1 MFESVYFQLTVEL
14 FFGFIGLLI
23 AVKIIG
29 KRQVQQISPFDFVS
43 AIVLGE
49 LLGNAIYNSETT
61 VFHILYALAV
71 WTLLLVG
78 IEKIVQKSR
87 KARNMVEGSPKLIIK
102 KGLIDY
108 QVLKKEKMDFY
119 ELTSLLR
126 GKEAFA
132 LREIEYAILEPNGVI
147 TVIKKPPFENVK
159 RQDLNIAAE
168 RAVINLPLIV
178 EGKIES
184 KNLLAAGH
192 NEDWL
197 LQSIRKQNVQNI
209 EDVLYAE
216 WNETEGLY
224 IQKNDQLS

>member
-1 MFESVYFQLTVEL
+1 
-14 FFGFIGLLI
+14 
-23 AVKIIG
+23 
-29 KRQVQQISPFDFVS
+29 
-43 AIVLGE
+43 
-49 LLGNAIYNSETT
+49 
-61 VFHILYALAV
+61 
-71 WTLLLVG
+71 
-78 IEKIVQKSR
+78 
-87 KARNMVEGSPKLIIK
+87 MVEGSPKLIIK
-102 KGLIDY
+102 RGLIDY

-132 LREIEYAILEPNGVI
+132 VREIEYAILEPNGVI
-147 TVIKKPPFENVK
+147 TVIKKPPFQSVV
-159 RQDLNIAAE
+159 RQDLNISAE

-197 LQSIRKQNVQNI
+197 LQNIRKQNVQNI
-209 EDVLYAE
+209 KDVLYAE